1 MTRAE
6 PPLAVPPMNALP
18 SAHQLVEHAIPRPI
32 DRPDCPVRPRFV
44 VSDEAAVTNACDRPQ
59 RRSLEYVPTVL
70 TGLPS
75 SERAF

>member
-18 SAHQLVEHAIPRPI
+18 FAQQLVEQAIPRPI
-32 DRPDCPVRPRFV
+32 DRPDCPARPRFV
-44 VSDEAAVTNACDRPQ
+44 VSDEAAVTNDGDRPQ

-70 TGLPS
+70 IDPPS